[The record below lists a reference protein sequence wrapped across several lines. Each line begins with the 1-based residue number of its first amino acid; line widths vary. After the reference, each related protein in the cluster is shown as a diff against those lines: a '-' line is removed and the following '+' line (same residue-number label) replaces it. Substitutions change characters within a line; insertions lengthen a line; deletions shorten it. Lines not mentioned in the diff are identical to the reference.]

1 MQLPSNVSTGIR
13 MNAALSLFTGAV
25 LTAAPSAISNRLGLD
40 ITPWLLALGIALLG
54 HAAALEWAARRDD
67 PLPWLR
73 LNLAIITPYPAA
85 LVVLAASPIIEP
97 GVGKAL
103 LVLDALCVTIVA
115 VVQWSGLRQSR
126 PAAATLRA

>member
-1 MQLPSNVSTGIR
+1 MQLPQNVSTGIR
-13 MNAALSLFTGAV
+13 MNAALSLFTGAA

-40 ITPWLLALGIALLG
+40 ITPWLLALGLALLG
-54 HAAALEWAARRDD
+54 HAVALEWGARRLD

-73 LNLAIITPYPAA
+73 INLAIITPYPAA

-97 GVGKAL
+97 SGGKAL
-103 LVLDALCVTIVA
+103 LLVDAMCVTIVA
-115 VVQWSGLRQSR
+115 VMQWSALRQSR